1 MIRASFR
8 RRKLCSGGENSAQEV
23 KALLRWRPCSGLLI
37 CHMRYHIIFCMENK
51 ENKKT
56 NPLWTRDFTIITLGS
71 VVSMLGSTLSG
82 FAMSLLVLDYTGSA
96 FYYSLYNIAY
106 FLPYVVMPVLSGP
119 FLDRFSRKKT
129 IYTLDFITAGL
140 YLLFTVIIKAGML
153 SFPLLAAG
161 VFILG
166 VIGSIYQVAYESFYP
181 LLITEG
187 NYSKAYSVAS
197 TLETLSMVMVPVS
210 TLIYKSFGIATIFG
224 INVITYLIAAIFET
238 RIRQTEDYIRTR
250 QDQDKL
256 SEQTEKGLRRFAADF
271 KEGMNYLRSEKGLLA
286 VAVYFFFSF
295 LASGADH
302 SITLPYFRSAFNDG
316 EYIYMLVWGC
326 GSVARA
332 FGGVFHYRHKLP
344 TEKKYNIALFVY
356 ISISLLG
363 ACYLFLPVPLMMLC
377 CILNGL
383 LGVTSYNIR
392 ISATQRYVPDEKKGR
407 FNGAFNTLTMI
418 GMLLGQFAAGLLSI
432 RLQLRTIIVIF
443 ELICLA
449 AAVVFIGGKAKEV
462 SKVYN
467 TQD

>member
-1 MIRASFR
+1 MEQ
-8 RRKLCSGGENSAQEV
+8 KE
-23 KALLRWRPCSGLLI
+23 KA
-37 CHMRYHIIFCMENK
+37 
-51 ENKKT
+51 KT
-56 NPLWTRDFTIITLGS
+56 NTLWTRDFTIITLGS
-71 VVSMLGSTLSG
+71 VVSMLGSTLAG

-129 IYTLDFITAGL
+129 IYTLDFITAGI
-140 YLLFTVIIKAGML
+140 YLIFTLILKAGAL
-153 SFPLLAAG
+153 SFPLLAVG

-166 VIGSIYQVAYESFYP
+166 IIGSIYQVAYESFYP

-187 NYSKAYSVAS
+187 NYQKAYSVAS
-197 TLETLSMVMVPVS
+197 TLETLTMVMVPVS
-210 TLIYKSFGIATIFG
+210 TLIYKTFGIVVIFA
-224 INVITYLIAAIFET
+224 INIVTYLIAAIFET
-238 RIRQTEDYIRTR
+238 RIRQSEDYIQTR
-250 QDQDKL
+250 RDQDEL
-256 SEQTEKGLRRFAADF
+256 LEQTEKGLKRFVSDF

-295 LASGADH
+295 LTSG
-302 SITLPYFRSAFNDG
+302 SGESMTLPYFRETFNNG
-316 EYIYMLVWGC
+316 EYIYMLVWGG
-326 GSVARA
+326 GSIARA
-332 FGGVFHYRHKLP
+332 LGGVFHYRHKLP

-356 ISISLLG
+356 ISISVLG
-363 ACYLFLPVPLMMLC
+363 AAYLFLPVPLMIIC
-377 CILNGL
+377 CAVNGL

-407 FNGAFNTLTMI
+407 FNGAFNTITMI
-418 GMLLGQFAAGLLSI
+418 GMLLGQFISGLLSI

-443 ELICLA
+443 EIICLVA
-449 AAVVFIGGKAKEV
+449 AIIFIGGNAKEV